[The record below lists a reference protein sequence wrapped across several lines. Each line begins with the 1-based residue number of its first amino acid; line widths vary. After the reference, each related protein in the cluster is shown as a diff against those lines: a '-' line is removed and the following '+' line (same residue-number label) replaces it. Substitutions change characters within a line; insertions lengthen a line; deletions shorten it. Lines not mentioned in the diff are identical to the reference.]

1 MRRYLGSFLNGESA
15 RQFVMMVVIGVVNTV
30 VDFGLV
36 NVLYRLGWN
45 AYVSVT
51 VAFVIAT
58 AVSYLLNRRFTFGLS
73 ARGMS
78 AREGIT
84 FMFVNLAAL
93 LVTYAAVWAAE
104 RWFGPLDQ
112 TRLNIAKLVATAV
125 ILIPKFA
132 GYRDLV
138 FKRALRER

>member
-1 MRRYLGSFLNGESA
+1 MRSFLNGESA

-36 NVLYRLGWN
+36 NVLYPLGWN
-45 AYVSVT
+45 AYVAVT

-58 AVSYLLNRRFTFGLS
+58 AVSYLLNRRYTFGLS
-73 ARGMS
+73 ARGMN
-78 AREGIT
+78 AREGTT
-84 FMFVNLAAL
+84 FLLVNLAAL
-93 LVTYAAVWAAE
+93 VVTYVAVWAAD

-112 TRLNIAKLVATAV
+112 TTLNIAKLAATGV
-125 ILIPKFA
+125 ILLPKFA

-138 FKRALRER
+138 FRRALRER